1 MTAEDSAKISNFA
14 NRLDE
19 LESRLAFQDDL
30 IESLNEVITRQDREI
45 TNMAI
50 QLKDLFTRISEQAEN
65 ATPGTS
71 AEHEIPPHY

>member
-1 MTAEDSAKISNFA
+1 MTAGNSDLEQ
-14 NRLDE
+14 RLDE

-45 TNMAI
+45 TNMAS
-50 QLKDLFTRISEQAEN
+50 QLKDLFTRVSEQAET
-65 ATPGTS
+65 ATPGAT